1 MNAKVRLGKTE
12 ILADKNG
19 FGALPIQRVS
29 DEDAVKLLMIGPEY
43 TQIVIKTE
51 KAAKQLHFIK
61 SQKIEGITGEA
72 LKKEQD
78 AYQEIF
84 ARELNKILD
93 A

>member
-1 MNAKVRLGKTE
+1 MILYHTGKVE
-12 ILADKNG
+12 IRTPA
-19 FGALPIQRVS
+19 
-29 DEDAVKLLMIGPEY
+29 
-43 TQIVIKTE
+43 QIAIKTE

-78 AYQEIF
+78 ANQEIF
-84 ARELNKILD
+84 ARELNKILN